1 MLIGPHDLGDTSS
14 NFTNTS
20 SNNQNN
26 TVSLRCTHDHIFDK
40 ISVSWSISDDH
51 IFTGLKFPQGDTHG
65 DTIFTLS
72 FKFFQDPGISKGD
85 FPILADSFSKM
96 LMVILLIPTTFVE
109 QMASSNR
116 LA

>member
-1 MLIGPHDLGDTSS
+1 MLIGLHNLGDTSF

-20 SNNQNN
+20 SNNQNK
-26 TVSLRCTHDHIFDK
+26 TVSLRCTCDHIFDK
-40 ISVSWSISDDH
+40 VSVSWSLSDGH
-51 IFTGLKFPQGDTHG
+51 IFTALKFPQGDTQG

-72 FKFFQDPGISKGD
+72 FKFFQGPGISKGD

-96 LMVILLIPTTFVE
+96 LVVILLIPTTFVE
-109 QMASSNR
+109 QMAGSNR